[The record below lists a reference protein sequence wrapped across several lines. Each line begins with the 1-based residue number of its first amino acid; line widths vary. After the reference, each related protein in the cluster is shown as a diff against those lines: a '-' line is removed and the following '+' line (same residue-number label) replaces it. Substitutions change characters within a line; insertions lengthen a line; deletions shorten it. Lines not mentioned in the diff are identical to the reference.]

1 LLTVKNTTI
10 HCLFVLVHIALSV
23 NKIQL
28 FILIMYHLMLKLALT
43 IDKSC
48 RSIVHSY

>member
-10 HCLFVLVHIALSV
+10 HCLFVLVHIALSNV

-48 RSIVHSY
+48 